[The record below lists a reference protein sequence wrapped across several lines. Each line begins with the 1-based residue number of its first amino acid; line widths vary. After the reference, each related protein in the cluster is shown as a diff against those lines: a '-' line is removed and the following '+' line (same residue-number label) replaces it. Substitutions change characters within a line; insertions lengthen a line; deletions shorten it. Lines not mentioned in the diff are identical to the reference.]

1 MTGRGWR
8 RPPTRAVSNAKG
20 GIGGMQHAQDKQQV
34 ILGLTPD
41 TWRIVDYV
49 RDVVI
54 ILGLM
59 FGAMYI

>member
-1 MTGRGWR
+1 
-8 RPPTRAVSNAKG
+8 
-20 GIGGMQHAQDKQQV
+20 MQHAQDKQQV